1 LIDIVGIPPW
11 LQWQS
16 ATKYLPAEA
25 HNENGFKNAVKQIV
39 KVSGSE
45 VTGGPVLAFGLLL
58 REIHRVHFIDL
69 EEGYPPGTPAWV
81 INSPFELNWVDIV
94 FDAISTFQ

>member
-16 ATKYLPAEA
+16 ATKYLPTEA

-58 REIHRVHFIDL
+58 REIHHVHFIDL
-69 EEGYPPGTPAWV
+69 DKGYPPGTPAWV
-81 INSPFELNWVDIV
+81 RNSPFEFNWVDIV